1 MHKEIN
7 PIIISA
13 EEHPV
18 IAIIADVHANLHALN
33 AVIADAKSRGAEI
46 FLNAGDFL
54 GYGTFP
60 DEVVLKLSSDNVLS
74 IIGNYDLKVLK
85 KRKEKKRENIKNEK
99 QISFDYAGK
108 NLSKSSIRYLRSLD
122 REMKISIGAKNLL
135 MVHGS
140 PESID
145 EHLTPDTTDERMS
158 ELASIADAAVVIMGH
173 SHLQFKRTVNG
184 VTFINPGSVGRPD
197 DGDRRANYAILDTR
211 SLSVNLIKVDYDVE
225 SAADSIRERGLPE
238 NFAQMFLRGVSLDA
252 IIEDEDR
259 IKEGNELGH
268 EMRLGKIREIA
279 LKYDLTFKH
288 ALKNTISQPSRCMT
302 YQNINPLATDFPNL
316 PYISPDPAEK
326 IIELVSRPS
335 LQPSP

>member
-1 MHKEIN
+1 MH
-7 PIIISA
+7 PI
-13 EEHPV
+13 

-54 GYGTFP
+54 GYGAFP
-60 DEVVLKLSSDNVLS
+60 DEVVSELSSENVLS

-85 KRKEKKRENIKNEK
+85 KREEKKRENIKNEK

-122 REMKISIGAKNLL
+122 REMRINIGDKSLL

-158 ELASIADAAVVIMGH
+158 ELALIADADVVIMGH
-173 SHLQFKRTVNG
+173 SHLQFKRSVNG

-197 DGDRRANYAILDTR
+197 DGDNRANYAIMDIR
-211 SLSVNLIKVDYDVE
+211 SLSINLIKVDYDIE
-225 SAADSIRERGLPE
+225 SAADSIRDRGLPE

-252 IIEDEDR
+252 VIEDEAM
-259 IKEGNELGH
+259 IKEK
-268 EMRLGKIREIA
+268 GKNWGMKR
-279 LKYDLTFKH
+279 D
-288 ALKNTISQPSRCMT
+288 
-302 YQNINPLATDFPNL
+302 
-316 PYISPDPAEK
+316 
-326 IIELVSRPS
+326 
-335 LQPSP
+335 